1 MNILSI
7 VIVSFGLSMD
17 AFAVSICSGINIKNS
32 KLKKSLIIAMYFG
45 AFQGL
50 MPLIGWF
57 LGSKFSIYIK
67 SVDHW
72 IAFILL
78 SIIGAKML
86 KEGLSHENDE
96 GEKISDNSF
105 SHKNLLVLA
114 IATSIDALAMGIS
127 FAMLNVNIFLAITL
141 IGIITFITSF
151 IGVLIGKNF
160 GNRFSNNAEIFGGIV
175 LIFIGLKILF
185 GHLFG

>member
-1 MNILSI
+1 MNIISL
-7 VIVSFGLSMD
+7 VIVSFGLAMD
-17 AFAVSICSGINIKNS
+17 AFAVSICSGVNIKNS
-32 KLKKSLIIAMYFG
+32 KFKKSLIMALYFG
-45 AFQGL
+45 TFQGL

-57 LGSKFSIYIK
+57 LGSKFSIYIE

-78 SIIGAKML
+78 AIIGGKML
-86 KEGLSHENDE
+86 KEGLSHADDEN
-96 GEKISDNSF
+96 ISDDSF

-127 FAMLNVNIFLAITL
+127 FAVLNVNILLAIIL
-141 IGIITFITSF
+141 IGVITFITSF
-151 IGVLIGKNF
+151 IGVMIGKKF
-160 GNRFSNNAEIFGGIV
+160 GEHFSNKAEILGGIV

-185 GHLFG
+185 GHLFI